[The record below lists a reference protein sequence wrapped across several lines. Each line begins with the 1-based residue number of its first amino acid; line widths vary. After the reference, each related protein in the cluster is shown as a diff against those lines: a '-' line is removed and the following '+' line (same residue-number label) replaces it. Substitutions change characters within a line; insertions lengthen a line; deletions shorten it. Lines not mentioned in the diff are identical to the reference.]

1 MVLIQR
7 ISFIGL
13 SLLLVFAAV
22 ALLSSQKKIT
32 VTQEIPGSKAV
43 VVMELFTSQGCSSCP
58 PADALLAE
66 YAISQ
71 NKNIIPLS
79 FHVDYWNRLG
89 WTDPFS
95 NSAYSERQVWYSHH
109 LPKGSVYTPQLII
122 NGNRE
127 ALGNSRNDV
136 NVILK
141 KELDAG
147 SSENISIENIVIDKN
162 KISFH
167 YTALNSGKDEILNI
181 AIIQKEVT
189 THIKAGEN
197 EGKTI
202 INRNIVRA
210 FNTQSL
216 TGEGLGE
223 IGVPV
228 SFKTTGHALVL
239 YTQNTKD
246 LVISAAV
253 IKDL

>member
-1 MVLIQR
+1 
-7 ISFIGL
+7 
-13 SLLLVFAAV
+13 
-22 ALLSSQKKIT
+22 
-32 VTQEIPGSKAV
+32 
-43 VVMELFTSQGCSSCP
+43 MELFTSQGCSSCP

-66 YAISQ
+66 YVASE

-95 NSAYSERQVWYSHH
+95 SSAYSERQVWYSRH
-109 LPKGSVYTPQLII
+109 LPKGSVYTPQMII

-127 ALGNSRNDV
+127 ALGNNRNDV
-136 NVILK
+136 NVIVK
-141 KELDAG
+141 KELDG
-147 SSENISIENIVIDKN
+147 TSSENISVENIVINKN
-162 KISFH
+162 SISFH
-167 YTALNSGKDEILNI
+167 YTALNPGKDEILNI

-216 TGEGLGE
+216 TSEGSGE
-223 IGVPV
+223 ITVPAT
-228 SFKTTGHALVL
+228 FKTAGHALVL
-239 YTQNTKD
+239 YTQNRKD
-246 LVISAAV
+246 LMVSAAV
-253 IKDL
+253 MKDL